1 MMFEYNTVYPEERWV
16 SEDTI
21 RMWYADASS
30 NDEVDY
36 TDLTDIDEIMDELGS
51 AGHVTFTTKKRYRD
65 D

>member
-51 AGHVTFTTKKRYRD
+51 AGHVTFTTKKRWRGD
-65 D
+65 

>member
-30 NDEVDY
+30 NDEVDC
-36 TDLTDIDEIMDELGS
+36 TDLTDIDLIMDELMS
-51 AGHVTFTTKKRYRD
+51 AGFVTFTTKTRYHE
-65 D
+65 